1 MDSFPIRQITTNEAL
16 ERLHSF
22 QNPPAQPSQG
32 LADSVQSRNSQSLG
46 DPYAET
52 QVLSQSSLSGI
63 ALPAHRDIFQQ
74 PFSEPE
80 PQSNRIALPSSSHQP
95 STTSRSIY
103 GAVYPSDPSFPSMRY
118 KSPETHQPRP
128 IRSSPS
134 IPQQPM
140 YYSTSYRKQPQI
152 ASRHSMMLSPTYRLP
167 EQTAQRLQG
176 RQSLPTAPQ
185 PAISVSYLT
194 NSRVR
199 GRRRSVHANFAV
211 GRKPSAPNSTTSPIS
226 FRVTQKPHIL
236 NKSVYFTNSSADSS
250 VIPELPP
257 MLNLRTSEETQLE
270 FMDQIPS
277 SLENTDYW
285 SCSVSTQVK
294 TEEMDYKQF
303 VVAVWKVSDT

>member
-134 IPQQPM
+134 IPQ
-140 YYSTSYRKQPQI
+140 
-152 ASRHSMMLSPTYRLP
+152 
-167 EQTAQRLQG
+167 
-176 RQSLPTAPQ
+176 
-185 PAISVSYLT
+185 
-194 NSRVR
+194 
-199 GRRRSVHANFAV
+199 
-211 GRKPSAPNSTTSPIS
+211 
-226 FRVTQKPHIL
+226 
-236 NKSVYFTNSSADSS
+236 
-250 VIPELPP
+250 
-257 MLNLRTSEETQLE
+257 
-270 FMDQIPS
+270 
-277 SLENTDYW
+277 
-285 SCSVSTQVK
+285 
-294 TEEMDYKQF
+294 
-303 VVAVWKVSDT
+303 